1 VSQRD
6 LANDSIQ
13 AAYPLQQYPLRD
25 VWLPVR
31 YYKSIT
37 AAGSVSI
44 NYSYSGFRRSIAMSV
59 YVCLSVCLSA
69 IISSELRVRSSTNI
83 LSLLPMAAAR
93 SCSGGVAICHVLPV
107 FFISAHNA
115 GLWVWQP
122 ATGGYSYRRM
132 IINDW
137 SLQPR
142 ICMWHI
148 SVSLLTPTIWH
159 SQLFLCCWNIVF
171 KSINCITVDILS
183 RYIDNSTS

>member
-1 VSQRD
+1 M
-6 LANDSIQ
+6 
-13 AAYPLQQYPLRD
+13 
-25 VWLPVR
+25 
-31 YYKSIT
+31 
-37 AAGSVSI
+37 
-44 NYSYSGFRRSIAMSV
+44 IAFKRLIHCSSTHLGMFD
-59 YVCLSVCLSA
+59 CLSV
-69 IISSELRVRSSTNI
+69 ITNP
-83 LSLLPMAAAR
+83 SLLLDQ
-93 SCSGGVAICHVLPV
+93 SQSTIHTVDFGGVLRWACMSVCLCVCPRSYLQNYASDLQQIFCPCWLWPRLGPALTALRYVMYFR

-137 SLQPR
+137 SLQPH

>member
-1 VSQRD
+1 MSQRD

-44 NYSYSGFRRSIAMSV
+44 NYPYSGFRRSIAMSV
-59 YVCLSVCLSA
+59 YVCLCVCPRSYLQNYASDLQQIFCPCWLWPRLGPA
-69 IISSELRVRSSTNI
+69 LTALRYVMYFR
-83 LSLLPMAAAR
+83 
-93 SCSGGVAICHVLPV
+93 

-137 SLQPR
+137 SLQPH